1 MIGMKRR
8 GINIKVIF
16 INPNTMYMGTLFTL
30 LPPMG
35 LLYISA
41 ELLRNKHD
49 VSIIDADI
57 DNLSLDSIE
66 QEIKVHEPKL
76 VGITMTTIQCKS
88 AFEIAET
95 VKKINK
101 DINVVVGGA
110 HPSALKEKILTL
122 CSAIDYVV
130 VGEGEIT
137 MLELVKAIEN
147 NEEIKYV
154 KGICYR
160 ECDGSIKKTEIRP
173 FIKNLDSL
181 PYPAIDLV
189 TPLER
194 YPSTYPRGAV
204 PSMHILASRGCPFKC
219 TFCSNPVWK
228 KTVRFRSPESII
240 KEVEMLHYKH
250 GVKEIFFQDDT
261 FNLNRAWFIE
271 ICNRLIETGLNKEMV
286 FRTPFRANKNL
297 IDKKLLS
304 LAKEAGF
311 WMIFYGVESGNQ
323 NILDNIQK
331 GIKLAEIKRAFKL
344 TKNAGLMTL
353 ASFMIGNI
361 GETKKTIQDTLNFAK
376 EIDPDFYGFAIATP
390 YPDSEFYLIAKER
403 GYIQEDFLNYNPLRC
418 VISTENLT
426 KEEIE
431 KSSQFLRYSLENYK
445 HTPKYKIRK
454 FLESLLIKGFSRA
467 LWEVQDYREFSDH
480 DYRPIYKDK
489 IIYAFLEDNIRMGSN
504 DSGNIGKGWYHLET
518 WPDNI
523 KIRWSTKKAIT
534 YLKNNE
540 NYKSIKIKFFTNA
553 NLEVSMYVNNRL
565 IKKTKSEKNIWQT
578 LEGEI
583 NDTGLLELKIE
594 LDRTWVP
601 DEILN
606 NGDTRELG
614 IAVHKI
620 WLE

>member
-1 MIGMKRR
+1 M
-8 GINIKVIF
+8 
-16 INPNTMYMGTLFTL
+16 FTL
-30 LPPMG
+30 LPPIG

-41 ELLRNKHD
+41 VLLKKRHN

-57 DNLSLDSIE
+57 DNLSLDSIKQQIQV
-66 QEIKVHEPKL
+66 QEPEL

-88 AFEIAET
+88 AFEIAEV

-101 DINVVVGGA
+101 DITVVVGGA

-147 NEEIKYV
+147 NEDIKYV

-160 ECDGSIKKTEIRP
+160 ECDGSIKKTETRP
-173 FIKNLDSL
+173 FIKDLDSL

-286 FRTPFRANKNL
+286 FRTPFRVNKNL

-331 GIKLAEIKRAFKL
+331 GVTLAEIKRAFKL
-344 TKNAGLMTL
+344 TKKAGLMTL
-353 ASFMIGNI
+353 ASFMVGNI
-361 GETKKTIQDTLNFAK
+361 GETKKSIQDTLNFAI
-376 EIDPDFYGFAIATP
+376 EINPDFYGFAIATP
-390 YPDSEFYLIAKER
+390 YPDSEFYQIAEKR
-403 GYIQEDFLNYNPLRC
+403 GYIQEGFLNYNPLRC
-418 VISTENLT
+418 IISTEDLT

-431 KSSQFLRYSLENYK
+431 RSSLFLHYSLERYK
-445 HTPKYKIRK
+445 HTLQYKVRK
-454 FLESLLIKGFSRA
+454 FSELFLIKGFSRA
-467 LWEVQDYREFSDH
+467 LWDIQDYGECSDH
-480 DYRPIYKDK
+480 DYRPIHKDEV
-489 IIYAFLEDNIRMGSN
+489 IYAFLRDNIIMGLN
-504 DSGNIGKGWYHLET
+504 DTGNLGKGWHHLET
-518 WPDNI
+518 WPDNM
-523 KIRWSTKKAIT
+523 KIRWSAIKAVA
-534 YLKNNE
+534 YLKNSKV
-540 NYKSIKIKFFTNA
+540 YKSIKIKFFTNVS
-553 NLEVSMYVNNRL
+553 LEISVYLNNRL
-565 IKKTKSEKNIWQT
+565 VEKIKSEKDIWQI
-578 LEGEI
+578 LEEDI

-594 LDRTWVP
+594 LDKTWVP

-614 IAVHKI
+614 IAVNKI